1 MSQLEDF
8 SSNFISNSWD
18 VHKLKSLRD
27 VFNKRSVED
36 RLKKYGRVWKSS
48 RSIYMS
54 LSFHFKLRHT
64 SPEWRFTSRSYDPQT
79 TSYQV
84 LLWRW
89 AILFK
94 LFSYR
99 SVHIELIFLLL
110 SNSSSYKL
118 TKSPSSLSSFNLQ
131 QVVSVEK

>member
-36 RLKKYGRVWKSS
+36 RVKKYGRVWKCS

-54 LSFHFKLRHT
+54 LSFHFKLRLT
-64 SPEWRFTSRSYDPQT
+64 SPEWRFTSRSYDAQT

-89 AILFK
+89 SILFK

-99 SVHIELIFLLL
+99 SVHIEVIFLLL